1 MLTDSQRKTLTFIRQ
16 YFSQHGYAPKLPEIA
31 AGIGISSRGVVH
43 RYVQALAEAGHLE
56 LIPGKHRGMRLLEAD
71 RQAGC
76 IPLLGKIAA
85 GRPIEAI
92 VDEEEINL
100 QHFFTGRDQFAVRV
114 EGDSM
119 VEMGIMEGDVVIVE
133 ASDSAQEGDVVVA
146 LIDENEAT
154 LKRLEYTDAGLIRL
168 VPANRTMK
176 PMVYEPEQVRIQ
188 GVLVGSL
195 RRY

>member
-1 MLTDSQRKTLTFIRQ
+1 MLTDSQRKTLTFIRH

-31 AGIGISSRGVVH
+31 AGVGISSRGVVH
-43 RYVQALAEAGHLE
+43 RYVQALAEAGYLE
-56 LIPGKHRGMRLLEAD
+56 LIPGKHRGIRLLEAG
-71 RQAGC
+71 RPAGC

-119 VEMGIMEGDVVIVE
+119 IEMGIMEGDVVIVE
-133 ASDSAQEGDVVVA
+133 ARDSAQEGDVVVA
-146 LIDENEAT
+146 LIEEHEAT
-154 LKRLEYTDAGLIRL
+154 LKRLEYTEAGLIRL
-168 VPANRTMK
+168 VPANRNMT